1 MAGTQVNPTR
11 MELTR
16 LKKKLVTAVRGHK
29 LLKDKRDELMRQFL
43 DKVRENKAL
52 REEVET
58 ALVSANQNFMLAR
71 AGMPDEMLN
80 TALLAPKQEL
90 TISAGT
96 QNVMSVE
103 IPDFDFKTR
112 TPDQNDMYSYGF
124 AFTTG
129 DLDDAI
135 LSLSEVFPKMLKLA
149 EVEKSCQL
157 MAAEIEKT
165 RRRVNALEH
174 VMIPELQTNIKYITM
189 KLDENERSTQIRLMK
204 VKDMMLKEAH
214 QLLKVTPGVNFVGN
228 IEPRDVPNGE
238 VDVVVCDGFTGNVIL
253 KLTEGVA
260 KMLLGMLKEMF
271 LANLGGK
278 IAYLLL
284 KSGVGSLKHQMDSEE
299 YGGAPFLGAKQPVIK
314 AHGSSK
320 AKGIK
325 NAIRQAKICV
335 ENDLCGTM
343 QSALD
348 ELTTSQAD

>member
-1 MAGTQVNPTR
+1 

-29 LLKDKRDELMRQFL
+29 LLKDKRDELMHQFL

-214 QLLKVTPGVNFVGN
+214 H
-228 IEPRDVPNGE
+228 
-238 VDVVVCDGFTGNVIL
+238 
-253 KLTEGVA
+253 
-260 KMLLGMLKEMF
+260 
-271 LANLGGK
+271 
-278 IAYLLL
+278 Y
-284 KSGVGSLKHQMDSEE
+284 E
-299 YGGAPFLGAKQPVIK
+299 Y
-314 AHGSSK
+314 
-320 AKGIK
+320 
-325 NAIRQAKICV
+325 
-335 ENDLCGTM
+335 
-343 QSALD
+343 
-348 ELTTSQAD
+348 

>member
-1 MAGTQVNPTR
+1 MAVMNVNPTR
-11 MELTR
+11 MQLSR
-16 LKKKLVTAVRGHK
+16 LKKQLTTAIRGHK

-214 QLLKVTPGVNFVGN
+214 H
-228 IEPRDVPNGE
+228 
-238 VDVVVCDGFTGNVIL
+238 
-253 KLTEGVA
+253 
-260 KMLLGMLKEMF
+260 
-271 LANLGGK
+271 
-278 IAYLLL
+278 Y
-284 KSGVGSLKHQMDSEE
+284 E
-299 YGGAPFLGAKQPVIK
+299 Y
-314 AHGSSK
+314 
-320 AKGIK
+320 
-325 NAIRQAKICV
+325 
-335 ENDLCGTM
+335 
-343 QSALD
+343 
-348 ELTTSQAD
+348 

>member
-71 AGMPDEMLN
+71 ARMPDEMLN

-214 QLLKVTPGVNFVGN
+214 H
-228 IEPRDVPNGE
+228 
-238 VDVVVCDGFTGNVIL
+238 
-253 KLTEGVA
+253 
-260 KMLLGMLKEMF
+260 
-271 LANLGGK
+271 
-278 IAYLLL
+278 Y
-284 KSGVGSLKHQMDSEE
+284 E
-299 YGGAPFLGAKQPVIK
+299 Y
-314 AHGSSK
+314 
-320 AKGIK
+320 
-325 NAIRQAKICV
+325 
-335 ENDLCGTM
+335 
-343 QSALD
+343 
-348 ELTTSQAD
+348 

>member
-1 MAGTQVNPTR
+1 MVAGTQVNPTR

-214 QLLKVTPGVNFVGN
+214 H
-228 IEPRDVPNGE
+228 
-238 VDVVVCDGFTGNVIL
+238 
-253 KLTEGVA
+253 
-260 KMLLGMLKEMF
+260 
-271 LANLGGK
+271 
-278 IAYLLL
+278 Y
-284 KSGVGSLKHQMDSEE
+284 E
-299 YGGAPFLGAKQPVIK
+299 Y
-314 AHGSSK
+314 
-320 AKGIK
+320 
-325 NAIRQAKICV
+325 
-335 ENDLCGTM
+335 
-343 QSALD
+343 
-348 ELTTSQAD
+348 

>member
-43 DKVRENKAL
+43 ERVRENKAL
-52 REEVET
+52 REEVEA
-58 ALVSANQNFMLAR
+58 ALVSANQDFMLAR

-80 TALLAPKQEL
+80 TALLAPKQEV
-90 TISAGT
+90 TISSGT

-112 TPDQNDMYSYGF
+112 TPDPNDIYSYGF

-135 LSLSEVFPKMLKLA
+135 RSLSAVFPKMLKLA

-214 QLLKVTPGVNFVGN
+214 HYEQ
-228 IEPRDVPNGE
+228 
-238 VDVVVCDGFTGNVIL
+238 
-253 KLTEGVA
+253 
-260 KMLLGMLKEMF
+260 
-271 LANLGGK
+271 
-278 IAYLLL
+278 
-284 KSGVGSLKHQMDSEE
+284 
-299 YGGAPFLGAKQPVIK
+299 
-314 AHGSSK
+314 
-320 AKGIK
+320 
-325 NAIRQAKICV
+325 
-335 ENDLCGTM
+335 
-343 QSALD
+343 
-348 ELTTSQAD
+348 

>member
-174 VMIPELQTNIKYITM
+174 VMIPELQTNIKHITM

-214 QLLKVTPGVNFVGN
+214 H
-228 IEPRDVPNGE
+228 
-238 VDVVVCDGFTGNVIL
+238 
-253 KLTEGVA
+253 
-260 KMLLGMLKEMF
+260 
-271 LANLGGK
+271 
-278 IAYLLL
+278 Y
-284 KSGVGSLKHQMDSEE
+284 E
-299 YGGAPFLGAKQPVIK
+299 Y
-314 AHGSSK
+314 
-320 AKGIK
+320 
-325 NAIRQAKICV
+325 
-335 ENDLCGTM
+335 
-343 QSALD
+343 
-348 ELTTSQAD
+348 